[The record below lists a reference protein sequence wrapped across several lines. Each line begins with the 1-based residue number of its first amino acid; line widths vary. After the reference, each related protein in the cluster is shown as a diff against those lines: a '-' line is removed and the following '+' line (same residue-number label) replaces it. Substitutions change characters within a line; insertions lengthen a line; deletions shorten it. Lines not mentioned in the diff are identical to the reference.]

1 MNDPSPRPPP
11 PESIGASSAPARH
24 QPEEGPGISWA
35 VDLLDTL
42 EFAVQGA
49 RPLSFDPDAMRS
61 RLARRAAASVRASRA
76 MVTVR
81 HAAAT
86 MARATE
92 YARLQT
98 LYLAAD
104 GALRPGEPLHVLL
117 IELAPDGHLML
128 AAPVA
133 GVQREWLLLRGR
145 ATLGGAAETVTL
157 DALDFHVVPAAGRA
171 AGGDD
176 AAHHPAAP
184 TRMYAIRADAH
195 GALLFLRESLQP
207 AEPGEQPR
215 TVRDAV
221 TPWKPYAPLVERR
234 VLWRRGPLAS
244 LLYRAA
250 PGASVPQHAHGHDEE
265 CLVLRGQT
273 FQDDCLLREGDYQLA
288 PAGSGHVSGST
299 DVGAIFY
306 IHGDFNLDLTPPA
319 AAAAPA
325 A

>member
-1 MNDPSPRPPP
+1 M
-11 PESIGASSAPARH
+11 PEAIGAPSATSAPARH
-24 QPEEGPGISWA
+24 PPEEGPGISWA

-49 RPLSFDPDAMRS
+49 RPLSFDPGAIRT
-61 RLARRAAASVRASRA
+61 RLARRAAASMRASRA

-81 HAAAT
+81 HAAAA

-92 YARLQT
+92 HARLQT

-117 IELAPDGHLML
+117 IELAPDGQLTL
-128 AAPVA
+128 DAPAA

-145 ATLGGAAETVTL
+145 ATLSGAAETVTL
-157 DALDFHVVPAAGRA
+157 DALDFHVVPAAERA
-171 AGGDD
+171 AGGDGV
-176 AAHHPAAP
+176 AQRLAAP
-184 TRMYAIRADAH
+184 ARMHAISADVQ

-207 AEPGEQPR
+207 AEPDEQAR

-221 TPWKPYAPLVERR
+221 TPWKPYAPLIERR
-234 VLWRRGPLAS
+234 VLWRRGALAS

-250 PGASVPQHAHGHDEE
+250 PGACVPQHAHGHDEE

-288 PAGSGHVSGST
+288 PAGSSHVSGST

-306 IHGDFNLDLTPPA
+306 IHGDLNLDLTPPA
-319 AAAAPA
+319 IAAAPA